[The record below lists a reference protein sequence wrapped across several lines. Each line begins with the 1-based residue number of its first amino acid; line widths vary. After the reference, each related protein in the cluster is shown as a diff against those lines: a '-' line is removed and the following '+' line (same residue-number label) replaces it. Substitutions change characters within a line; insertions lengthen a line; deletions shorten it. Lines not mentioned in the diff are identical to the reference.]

1 MKKKYFVPSFFIALT
16 FICTFPLIL
25 KIKSVIPGTYTTDES
40 FAWLAYFWWLKY
52 AVTHHLAVMYNSII
66 AVPFGIDMGKQVLHP
81 VWNFLCVWLSVFT
94 GNVAAYNIQVL
105 LSFILSGITMFYL
118 VFALT
123 KDKFSSLFAGI
134 IYAFCPY
141 HFARAWQHLSLANIQ
156 WMPLYILTLIK
167 LQEHPKHKNLFLSIG
182 AIFLVISFEF
192 HYSYFMY
199 ITSGLFLIYCLV
211 FYKKVDTRYWRF
223 LKMTLLIMA
232 AGGVLIMSTAA
243 GQSIKKVIFE
253 KKTIQPLAWN
263 LVRPFDDLFFQSARP
278 LSYFLPATA
287 HPVFGGFTEQ
297 FIGSSL
303 YGGSLTEHTLYLGW
317 VPMIL
322 AFVAFKA
329 WRRNR
334 KAQRQS
340 PKSGD
345 SPFVRENFYIGFFI
359 FLAIASWLFSQPP
372 WWQIFGIKIY
382 MPSFFMYKILPMFR
396 AYCRFGIVLMLTV
409 AVLAGFGLKYIL
421 ERFKSSRSKAA
432 IAVLF
437 CGAVLFEFWNW
448 PPYKVIDV
456 SSFPAVYS
464 WLAEQS
470 ADTVVAEYPLDAD
483 SPNEMFKFYQTKHG
497 KKIINGTNPGTYAH
511 KVAQEIRDLSK
522 SDTAGI
528 LKWMGVKYVIVH
540 RAEFQ
545 DTGIIAEQN
554 ELVRIPANPG
564 LKLMRSFP
572 EQGCPRKDLMCIQK
586 TGPIDVYEVIATPI
600 EPRVKE

>member
-1 MKKKYFVPSFFIALT
+1 
-16 FICTFPLIL
+16 
-25 KIKSVIPGTYTTDES
+25 
-40 FAWLAYFWWLKY
+40 
-52 AVTHHLAVMYNSII
+52 
-66 AVPFGIDMGKQVLHP
+66 
-81 VWNFLCVWLSVFT
+81 
-94 GNVAAYNIQVL
+94 
-105 LSFILSGITMFYL
+105 
-118 VFALT
+118 
-123 KDKFSSLFAGI
+123 
-134 IYAFCPY
+134 AFCPY
-141 HFARAWQHLSLANIQ
+141 HFARAWQHLSLVNIQ

-167 LQEHPKHKNLFLSIG
+167 LQEHPKYKNLFLSIG

-192 HYSYFMY
+192 HYTYFMY
-199 ITSGLFLIYCLV
+199 ITSVLFLVYCLI
-211 FYKKVDTRYWRF
+211 FYKLPDARYWRF
-223 LKMTLLIMA
+223 LKLTLLVMA
-232 AGGVLIMSTAA
+232 SGIVLIMSTAA
-243 GQSIKKVIFE
+243 GHSIKKVIFKRE
-253 KKTIQPLAWN
+253 TIQPLAWN
-263 LVRPFDDLFFQSARP
+263 LVRPLDDLFFQSARP

-322 AFVAFKA
+322 AFVAFRT
-329 WRRNR
+329 RRKNGGAR
-334 KAQRQS
+334 KQF

-345 SPFVRENFYIGFFI
+345 CPFVRENFYIGFFI

-396 AYCRFGIVLMLTV
+396 AYCRFGIVLMLAV

-421 ERFKSSRSKAA
+421 VRFKSQKAKAA
-432 IAVLF
+432 IAFLF

-483 SPNEMFKFYQTKHG
+483 SPNEMYKFYQTRHG
-497 KKIINGTNPGTYAH
+497 KKIINGTNPGTHAH

-528 LKWMGVKYVIVH
+528 LKWMGAKYVIVH

-545 DTGIIAEQN
+545 DTGIIVEQN

-564 LKLMRSFP
+564 LKLIKTFP
-572 EQGCPRKDLMCIQK
+572 AQECPDKDIMCIQK
-586 TGPIDVYEVIATPI
+586 TGPIDVYEVIAAPI
-600 EPRVKE
+600 DPRVRE

>member
-1 MKKKYFVPSFFIALT
+1 MKKNIFIASFFIALT
-16 FICTFPLIL
+16 FIFTHPLIL
-25 KIKSVIPGTYTTDES
+25 KIRSVIPGAYTTDES

-52 AVTHHLAVMYNSII
+52 AVTHHLAATYNSII
-66 AVPFGIDMGKQVLHP
+66 AVPFGIDMSKQIFHP
-81 VWNFLCVWLSVFT
+81 GWNFLCVWLSVLT
-94 GNVAAYNIQVL
+94 DNVVSFNIQIL

-141 HFARAWQHLSLANIQ
+141 HFARAWQHLSLTNIQ

-167 LQEHPKHKNLFLSIG
+167 LQEHPKYKNFFLSIG

-192 HYSYFMY
+192 HYTYFMY
-199 ITSGLFLIYCLV
+199 ITSVLFLIYCV
-211 FYKKVDTRYWRF
+211 IFYKKVDARYWRF
-223 LKMTLLIMA
+223 LKLTLFIMT
-232 AGGVLIMSTAA
+232 AGVVLVMSTAA
-243 GQSIKKVIFE
+243 GPSIKKVIF
-253 KKTIQPLAWN
+253 KKETIRPLAWN
-263 LVRPFDDLFFQSARP
+263 LVRPLDDLFFQSARP

-287 HPVFGGFTEQ
+287 HPLFGGFTEQ

-322 AFVAFKA
+322 AFVAFRA
-329 WRRNR
+329 FGRNR
-334 KAQRQS
+334 KAQGGS
-340 PKSGD
+340 SKSGD
-345 SPFVRENFYIGFFI
+345 RSLARENFYIGFFI
-359 FLAIASWLFSQPP
+359 FLAIGAWLFSQPP
-372 WWQIFGIKIY
+372 WWNVGPFKIY
-382 MPSFFMYKILPMFR
+382 MPSFFMYRIFPMFR
-396 AYCRFGIVLMLTV
+396 AYCRFGIVLMLAV

-421 ERFKSSRSKAA
+421 ERFKSRRSKAA
-432 IAVLF
+432 IAILF

-464 WLAEQS
+464 WLKEQP
-470 ADTVVAEYPLDAD
+470 ADTVAAEYPLDAD
-483 SPNEMFKFYQTKHG
+483 SPNEMYKFYQTKHG

-511 KVAQEIRDLSK
+511 EVAQEIKDLSK

-564 LKLMRSFP
+564 LKLVRSFP
-572 EQGCPRKDLMCIQK
+572 EQGCPRQDIMCIQK
-586 TGPIDVYEVIATPI
+586 TGPIDVYEVIATSI
-600 EPRVKE
+600 QPRVKE